1 MNIKNMVLGLISQND
16 LLNYYNISLNYE
28 KLPQKINGFVFNYNN
43 VNFII
48 LNSNISY
55 YKRRKTLIHELAH
68 VELNHLLQKN
78 NDMFELSID
87 KYEVEA
93 DIYVKK
99 IMDIEIKNQN

>member
-48 LNSNISY
+48 LNNNISY

-87 KYEVEA
+87 KYEDEA

>member
-87 KYEVEA
+87 KYEDEA